1 MFKPYFSNLFIITLL
16 FFISSACTLTSQ
28 VADTAS
34 EMKQPDPTRFSSEI
48 DKINKIRFDNSRER
62 IVFTGSSSIRFW
74 LDVQDR
80 YPNHQIIQTG
90 FGGSEMSDLLHYL
103 DETVLRF
110 APSQVFIYEGDN
122 DVSAKRSTA
131 TILANTKKVV
141 QQIHKEFPDCEI
153 VLISAKPSIARWN
166 LKPQYDAINSEF
178 KKYADAEAKISYAN
192 VWDIMLAE
200 NGEVRK
206 DIFIQDG
213 LHMNKEGYDL
223 WDKIIQPMVG
233 IPEGWQPLFNGK
245 NFDGFEQL
253 NGKAIYKVEDQ
264 QMVGYTT
271 PNTPNSFM
279 ATKKKYGDFILE
291 FEVKADNAINSGVQF
306 RSLSMPEYNN
316 GRVHGYQCE
325 IESSA
330 RKWAGGIYDEARRGW
345 LYPLTRN
352 EKGRQAFITGDWNH
366 YRIEAIGQDIRTWIN
381 GVQCA
386 NLVDDMTAEGLI
398 GFQVHG
404 IYHKSQ
410 EGTQVK
416 WRNIK
421 IKTTDLENSRKRT
434 DPSVPVFSYLNNQ
447 LTDSEK
453 RAGWKLLW
461 DGKTS
466 NGWRGAKS
474 TTFPEKGWAMEDGV
488 LKVLKSGGFESRN
501 GGDIITEKLYSNFEL
516 SVDFK
521 ITKGA
526 NSGIKYFVDPKL
538 LAVKGSAIGLE
549 FQILDDKKH
558 PDAKQGK
565 NGNRTVGSLYDL
577 IRAQSFT
584 PRKSKNFKGGD
595 QWNNARIVV
604 NGGKVEHWL
613 NHTKVVEYDRF
624 SQLFLALIEKS
635 KYENWENFG
644 RLPEGHILLQDHGDE
659 VSFKNI
665 KIREF

>member
-1 MFKPYFSNLFIITLL
+1 
-16 FFISSACTLTSQ
+16 
-28 VADTAS
+28 
-34 EMKQPDPTRFSSEI
+34 
-48 DKINKIRFDNSRER
+48 
-62 IVFTGSSSIRFW
+62 
-74 LDVQDR
+74 
-80 YPNHQIIQTG
+80 
-90 FGGSEMSDLLHYL
+90 
-103 DETVLRF
+103 
-110 APSQVFIYEGDN
+110 
-122 DVSAKRSTA
+122 
-131 TILANTKKVV
+131 
-141 QQIHKEFPDCEI
+141 
-153 VLISAKPSIARWN
+153 
-166 LKPQYDAINSEF
+166 
-178 KKYADAEAKISYAN
+178 
-192 VWDIMLAE
+192 
-200 NGEVRK
+200 
-206 DIFIQDG
+206 
-213 LHMNKEGYDL
+213 
-223 WDKIIQPMVG
+223 MVG

-253 NGKAIYKVEDQ
+253 NGEAIYKVEDQ

-279 ATKKKYGDFILE
+279 ATKKDYGDFILE
-291 FEVKADNAINSGVQF
+291 FEVQADNAINSGVQF
-306 RSLSMPEYNN
+306 RSLSMPEFRN

-330 RKWAGGIYDEARRGW
+330 RKWAGGIYDEARRAW

-352 EKGRQAFITGDWNH
+352 EKGRQAFVTGDWNH
-366 YRIEAIGQDIRTWIN
+366 YRIEAIGNDIRTWIN
-381 GVQCA
+381 GIQCA

-410 EGTQVK
+410 VGTQVK

-421 IKTTDLENSRKRT
+421 IKTTDLAHARKQP

-447 LTDSEK
+447 LTEAEE
-453 RAGWKLLW
+453 RAGWRLLW
-461 DGKTS
+461 DGKTTE
-466 NGWRGAKS
+466 GWRGAKS
-474 TTFPEKGWAMEDGV
+474 ETFPEKGWAIEDGV
-488 LKVLKSGGFESRN
+488 LKVQKSGGHESRN

-521 ITKGA
+521 LTEGA
-526 NSGIKYFVDPKL
+526 NSGIKYFVDPNL
-538 LAVKGSAIGLE
+538 LKVKGSAIGLE
-549 FQILDDKKH
+549 FQILDDRGH

-565 NGNRTVGSLYDL
+565 NGNRTVASLYDL

-584 PRKSKNFKGGD
+584 PRKSKNFKGLS

-604 NGGKVEHWL
+604 KGGKVEHWL

-659 VSFKNI
+659 VSFRNI